1 MLDLHVKHKTP
12 ELFKDI
18 LENLWDLVDEGLRH
32 DTKFTVC
39 RLKKKKRISTVTK
52 GDRQRA

>member
-1 MLDLHVKHKTP
+1 MVDLHVKHKTP
-12 ELFKDI
+12 ELFKGI

-39 RLKKKKRISTVTK
+39 RLKKKKNLNSSK
-52 GDRQRA
+52 GR